1 MVSLEDSVIA
11 RFETGGNRFEILVDP
26 KAAQEYNEGGDIDWE
41 DAIAADG
48 IWSDSSKGERAPDI
62 LVNNTFES
70 LDLIKIYKIMIEKRD
85 GDGRLPHERMTA
97 FEKIRAPVY
106 EWFPLDFFSEMVWP
120 REIEDD
126 HILSY
131 DLVKLN
137 PPPIK
142 EQQEKLLKNAEELR
156 QRVNAP
162 DF

>member
-1 MVSLEDSVIA
+1 
-11 RFETGGNRFEILVDP
+11 
-26 KAAQEYNEGGDIDWE
+26 
-41 DAIAADG
+41 
-48 IWSDSSKGERAPDI
+48 
-62 LVNNTFES
+62 
-70 LDLIKIYKIMIEKRD
+70 
-85 GDGRLPHERMTA
+85 MTA

-106 EWFPLDFFSEMVWP
+106 EWFPLDFFSEMLWP